1 MHDRTQRR
9 NLLLAIFAVAYGT
22 NVSTPL
28 LLLYQDRLDLSAWTV
43 TALFAAYPIGL
54 IPALL
59 LGGPASD
66 LRGRRRT
73 TLPFVALSG
82 VASVSMVVG
91 ANSLFFLY
99 LGRVLLGI
107 VSGVVFAGMSAWIQ
121 ELKVDDDPLAA
132 SKLTSTALYTGFGV
146 GPFISGALGQWA
158 PWPEVVP
165 YLIHIAMVAAAVGLV
180 YRSPETVTADLTRRV
195 RPNLGIPR
203 RARKTVFS
211 VIVPTGLVVFTFPS
225 VAFGLF
231 PVLLRQ
237 FMEGIDIFITGVVAV
252 TATTATLYSRTIVGR
267 MGPWRAAPV
276 GMGVGTVGMGLG
288 TVAFASGVWGLLLP
302 AAVLLG
308 VASGVGM
315 TAGLRQ
321 VDLMTDAASRG
332 ALAGTF
338 YVVAYGGMTTPVV
351 VSTLARGPGFA
362 PVLTVVT
369 VLAVGLTL
377 VLARTVRRMTA
388 DSAQV

>member
-1 MHDRTQRR
+1 MHDRIQRR
-9 NLLLAIFAVAYGT
+9 NLLLSIFAVAYGT

-73 TLPFVALSG
+73 TLPFVVLSG
-82 VASVSMVVG
+82 VASVSMIVG

-121 ELKVDDDPLAA
+121 ELDVDDEPLAA
-132 SKLTSTALYTGFGV
+132 SKLTSTALYAGFGI
-146 GPFISGALGQWA
+146 GPFVSGALGQWVA
-158 PWPEVVP
+158 WPEVLP
-165 YLIHIAMVAAAVGLV
+165 YLIHIAMVIGATALV
-180 YRSPETVTADLTRRV
+180 ARSPETVTPDLSRPV
-195 RPNLGIPR
+195 RPNLGIPERSR
-203 RARKTVFS
+203 RTILRV
-211 VIVPTGLVVFTFPS
+211 VVPTGLVVFTFPS

-231 PVLLRQ
+231 PVLLRRY
-237 FMEGIDIFITGVVAV
+237 MEGIDIFITGVVAV
-252 TATTATLYSRTIVGR
+252 TATTATLYSRSIVGQ
-267 MGPWRAAPV
+267 MGPWRSAPV
-276 GMGVGTVGMGLG
+276 GMGLGAVGTGLG
-288 TVAFASGVWGLLLP
+288 TIAFATGLWGLLLP

-308 VASGVGM
+308 VASGVGL

-321 VDLMTDAASRG
+321 IDIVTDAATRG

-351 VSTLARGPGFA
+351 VSTLAQGPGFA

-369 VLAVGLTL
+369 LAGIGLTL
-377 VLARTVRRMTA
+377 VLRRAVRPLA
-388 DSAQV
+388 SAQV